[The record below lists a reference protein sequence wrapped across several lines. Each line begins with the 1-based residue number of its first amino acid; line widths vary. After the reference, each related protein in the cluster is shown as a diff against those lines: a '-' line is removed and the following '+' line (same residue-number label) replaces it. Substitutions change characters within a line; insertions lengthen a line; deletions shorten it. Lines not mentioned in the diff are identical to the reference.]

1 MKSVQT
7 ASMKHHFLVCCCIL
21 LMSGSLYPQGFAD
34 EQWFATFSN
43 YVHSD
48 IKSML
53 KTSNNE
59 FVVVGT
65 TQSLAMKG
73 PDIWMGKISN
83 NLRLQWHKTFR
94 DDNDFVV
101 NKVVQTLD
109 GQYAILVSV
118 YGQQKENCRTYVLKT
133 DQSGRLLWD
142 KHHTTHTWVEAMD
155 MIATTDGGFLLA
167 GHVKSNPNSP
177 FRYAWI
183 AKLNEKGIMEWNTPF
198 DLFDIANFESVI
210 EVKDGFLLQGNI
222 AVSSNQNNMD
232 AWLVKINQEG
242 DPIWEKTYGS
252 YGNDE
257 ACHLI
262 ATKDGGYAFCGYTT
276 SNGQGKKDA
285 WIVKTDAKGE
295 LQWEKTHG
303 TLSDE
308 YAKSIIQLDDKSFVF
323 TGSTQN
329 SYYNGLDAWT
339 VWTDEYGEKLGEQ
352 FYGGKGD
359 DEAYDLILVKKDE
372 LVMAGYTTSETNSY
386 YHEPF
391 IVNYKIRFNV
401 EQLAQEDVGLNNN
414 VMAVSS
420 ASTTASPSSESR
432 DFIKTPFPPPIP
444 TPQKNSMNLKP
455 LSASSK
461 EFSKASLRYNPSN
474 TPATHHN
481 PILTYKVPNLHLLSI
496 GTNPPDLEYT
506 EKDAIDF
513 AQMFKNQG
521 NQLGAGN
528 KLFNYVQA
536 EKLTG
541 ERASI
546 KNIEAAIEGL
556 HQKAVEGYI
565 SPNDVLILFISAHG
579 FLYEN
584 KLRIQASDYD
594 YRSPKT
600 TSIDYENLLKDLDL
614 LDCKKILFIDACH
627 SASPNA
633 DYAAKASVSVVNN
646 AIQKISRT
654 KNGLAVITSSD
665 VEEQSYE
672 DRNAKNG
679 FFTKALLEGLKGFA
693 DYDKNDIISLTELFT
708 FVQHRVP
715 VIVGKHTKQR
725 QNPQMVR
732 NDLGDLPIYVVK

>member
-1 MKSVQT
+1 MKLVQT

-21 LMSGSLYPQGFAD
+21 LMSGSLYSQGFAD
-34 EQWFATFSN
+34 EQWSATFSN

-53 KTSNNE
+53 KTSNND

-118 YGQQKENCRTYVLKT
+118 YGQQKESCRTYVLKT

-257 ACHLI
+257 AYHLI

-303 TLSDE
+303 TIANE
-308 YAKSIIQLDDKSFVF
+308 YAKGLLQMGDNSFVF
-323 TGSTQN
+323 SGATQN
-329 SYYNGLDAWT
+329 SYYNDLDAWT
-339 VWTDEYGEKLGEQ
+339 MWIDENGEKLGEQ

-359 DEAYDLILVKKDE
+359 DEIYDLALTKKDE
-372 LVMAGYTTSETNSY
+372 LVVAGYTTSKTNSY

-401 EQLAQEDVGLNNN
+401 EQLVQEDVGKEPMPYSAMYSNESHQVQNPKPEKRSFLNPDFKKIPSKKIAN
-414 VMAVSS
+414 
-420 ASTTASPSSESR
+420 PSSVSV
-432 DFIKTPFPPPIP
+432 
-444 TPQKNSMNLKP
+444 
-455 LSASSK
+455 
-461 EFSKASLRYNPSN
+461 SLRHKLHTEKNVPPSR
-474 TPATHHN
+474 PVA
-481 PILTYKVPNLHLLSI
+481 PKFTYKVPNLHILSI

-693 DYDKNDIISLTELFT
+693 DYDKNDIISLTELYT